1 MPVPPARPV
10 DERQTI
16 MKKLIGV
23 GAFVLLFLL
32 PAHAQN
38 RAGGGGSAPS
48 TNSNGG
54 GGGTGAGS
62 NGGGTS
68 GTRLPGYP
76 RASFDLSAVSGG
88 DPSFAPSTFLSFDQ
102 AVAEGKAI
110 MAADQ
115 KSVAQSAVENSTT
128 PKAKAKFSW
137 VQDANGKVVP
147 AAQQ

>member
-1 MPVPPARPV
+1 
-10 DERQTI
+10 

-23 GAFVLLFLL
+23 GALVLLFLL

-54 GGGTGAGS
+54 GGGTGGGG

-102 AVAEGKAI
+102 AVSEGKAI

-115 KSVAQSAVENSTT
+115 KSVAQTAVENSST
-128 PKAKAKFSW
+128 PKVKAKFSW
-137 VQDANGKVVP
+137 VQDANGKVVS

>member
-1 MPVPPARPV
+1 
-10 DERQTI
+10 

-23 GAFVLLFLL
+23 GALVLLFLL

-54 GGGTGAGS
+54 GGGTGGGG

-76 RASFDLSAVSGG
+76 RASLDLSAVSGG

-102 AVAEGKAI
+102 AVSEGKAI

-115 KSVAQSAVENSTT
+115 KSVAQTAVENSST
-128 PKAKAKFSW
+128 PKVKAKFSW
-137 VQDANGKVVP
+137 VQDANGKVVS